1 MEKPL
6 FTIQQLFQLKRKTLE
21 KRLTN
26 YYQETQD
33 GDTAIQYLLV
43 LQVREEL
50 TIEDFSWMMKDLVRK
65 IFLTTKA
72 TRIQRRLFSYFKE
85 YFSAR
90 EWRKLAVRLTS
101 VKNWLAEKFVHLGTK
116 ITGLSTQV
124 TGTQTPAGAVLAG
137 NYVSANQLLESP
149 PDRQITKKTPTD
161 TTRKRRWR
169 LLERLSMLN

>member
-6 FTIQQLFQLKRKTLE
+6 FTIHQLFELKRKTLE

-43 LQVREEL
+43 LQAREEL
-50 TIEDFSWMMKDLVRK
+50 TTEDFSWMMKDLVRK

-90 EWRKLAVRLTS
+90 EWRKLAVRLVS
-101 VKNWLAEKFVHLGTK
+101 VKNWLAEKFVQLGTK
-116 ITGLSTQV
+116 ITGLSTQA
-124 TGTQTPAGAVLAG
+124 TGTQMSDGAMLAG

-149 PDRQITKKTPTD
+149 PDRKITKKTPTD
-161 TTRKRRWR
+161 APRKRRWR
-169 LLERLSMLN
+169 LLERLIMLN